1 MTVFVI
7 HSNFFFNN
15 FSQVTFCM
23 TGELI
28 FKVPLF
34 QYCIVAL
41 SPGISAGGR
50 LIIYTFNSIDYSRKK
65 PNAICNNILPASSFK

>member
-1 MTVFVI
+1 
-7 HSNFFFNN
+7 
-15 FSQVTFCM
+15 M

-34 QYCIVAL
+34 QYCIVVL

-50 LIIYTFNSIDYSRKK
+50 LIIYTFNSIDYSRK
-65 PNAICNNILPASSFK
+65 